1 MSTNTEELPTI
12 DDMDVEDRRVLLRVD
27 FNVPVVTGSNGTP
40 LRVADDSQIRAALP
54 TIDELRRRGARLV
67 LISELDGPK
76 GRNALRSMRPVAD
89 RLAELSGAPV
99 PFAPGVIGPEVIALT
114 QRLAPGAMMMV
125 ENVRIE
131 AGETRNDPRLAAAL
145 AELADLYVN
154 DAFGSANHAH
164 ASTEGV
170 AHHLPSAAGRLME
183 QEIMALSAVVERPA
197 RPLVAVLGG
206 AEIDEK
212 IRLIRRFLE
221 TADAVC
227 IGGATAVPLLAAL
240 GHDVGSSHC
249 SYNDIELARLALA
262 TAAGSKR
269 LKLPGDLVLGRPGEG
284 LRATARALRGV
295 DVPDGWVV
303 LDIGSGTIQQYAA
316 EIAAAATVFWNGPMG
331 RFELA
336 AFAGGTRAIADAVAS
351 TLATTVVGGAD
362 TVRALTSYGLQD
374 RVSHLSTGGEAT
386 LEFLEGRELPGV
398 RALAQ
403 RWPLSESLKTSDD
416 RSPRYPT
423 GSPPGC

>member
-1 MSTNTEELPTI
+1 MITEKLPTI
-12 DDMDVEDRRVLLRVD
+12 DDLDVEGRRVLLRVD
-27 FNVPVVTGSNGTP
+27 FNVPLVLGSNGTP
-40 LRVADDSQIRAALP
+40 LQVADDSRIRAALT

-67 LISELDGPK
+67 LISELDRPRRGEPP
-76 GRNALRSMRPVAD
+76 RSMRPIAD

-99 PFAPGVIGPEVIALT
+99 PLAPGVTGPQAIALT
-114 QRLAPGAMMMV
+114 NRLVPGAMMML

-154 DAFGSANHAH
+154 DAFGSANHAR
-164 ASTEGV
+164 ASTEGI

-183 QEIMALSAVVERPA
+183 QEIMALSAIVERPA

-221 TADAVC
+221 TADAIC

-240 GHDVGSSHC
+240 GHDVGSSRC
-249 SYNDIELARLALA
+249 SHNDIELARLALA
-262 TAAGSKR
+262 TAGGSKR
-269 LKLPGDLVLGRPGEG
+269 LELPSDLVLGRRGEG
-284 LRATARALRGV
+284 LRATARVLRSV
-295 DVPDGWVV
+295 DVPGGWIA
-303 LDIGSGTIQQYAA
+303 LDIGSRTAKHYTA
-316 EIAAAATVFWNGPMG
+316 EIAGAATVFWNGPMG

-336 AFAGGTRAIADAVAS
+336 AFADGTRAIAEAVAS
-351 TLATTVVGGAD
+351 TRATTVVGGAD
-362 TVRALTSYGLQD
+362 TALALTSYGLQG
-374 RVSHLSTGGEAT
+374 RVSHLSTGGAAT

-398 RALAQ
+398 RALGQ
-403 RWPLSESLKTSDD
+403 RRPLRESLTTSDD
-416 RSPRYPT
+416 
-423 GSPPGC
+423 G